1 MLKMMKVSI
10 ITACY
15 NRKETIGKAIESVLR
30 QTYPDIEYIVV
41 DGGSSD
47 GSTSVIEE
55 CLRSEEFFAEQSGKA
70 ERRVKSE
77 ELRSEE
83 RRVKSEKLKF
93 VVKPDHGMYEGLN
106 NGIRM
111 ATGDI
116 IGLCHSDD
124 QLFDEKT
131 IEKVVRTF
139 EEHPEADMVYADGLY
154 VNPENGRAVRVWKG
168 KPLKRW
174 RLRCGWLPLHTTCYV
189 RREVHERYGLYDE
202 RYKIAADT
210 KLLLTLLYQ
219 QRIKAVWLPQYVVRM
234 QMGGA
239 STDRE
244 RRKDMWREDVR
255 VFREL
260 GFRWPNV
267 MKIMKMAWKPA
278 QFIWAKI

>member
-1 MLKMMKVSI
+1 MMKVSI

-15 NRKETIGKAIESVLR
+15 NRKETIGKAIESVLK

-55 CLRSEEFFAEQSGKA
+55 CLRSEEL
-70 ERRVKSE
+70 RVKSE

-124 QLFDEKT
+124 QLYDEET

-154 VNPENGRAVRVWKG
+154 VNPENGKAVRVWKG

-260 GFRWPNV
+260 GFRWPNL
-267 MKIMKMAWKPA
+267 MKMMKMAWKPA
-278 QFIWAKI
+278 QYISASLARS